1 MIPPATFQLP
11 DFLPARVKSV
21 AVLTVRLP
29 AIASASMAMTVSR
42 NVTTKPAETKVVSDV
57 PPLLDNVASLSLVR
71 LV

>member
-1 MIPPATFQLP
+1 
-11 DFLPARVKSV
+11 
-21 AVLTVRLP
+21 
-29 AIASASMAMTVSR
+29 MAMTVSR